1 MKVGK
6 WKCMNSCNSIL
17 TPKTKKQIEEEL
29 NLLSP
34 EKKFSTLIL
43 HEVSKIIENNA
54 FDFIDVVIKKI
65 EYKINET
72 ADQCNVNIKV
82 QKHILE
88 KGTID
93 LTIFVQKKAP
103 ETLWFFALTNN
114 QTTAKVFKIIIRLPE

>member
-54 FDFIDVVIKKI
+54 FEFIDVVIKKI

-88 KGTID
+88 GTVD
-93 LTIFVQKKAP
+93 LTIFVKKKAP
-103 ETLWFFALTNN
+103 ENMWFFALTND
-114 QTTAKVFKIIIRLPE
+114 QTTKVFKIIIRL